1 MSKVVRVH
9 DGDYRIITK
18 QNGTIVLDTGGGG
31 YPDAPN
37 ETGEVIITGNLTV
50 LGSTT
55 TVDSEDLSIR
65 DNIIYLNKDETGS
78 GVSLVNSGFTIERGT
93 QANVSLFFNET
104 TDTFRFIDDL
114 GNLIPLQSNS
124 IRTGGGDLQIF
135 TDLFPGDG
143 VISVSEIP
151 DYEDRCTDPDDIP
164 NVQFVY
170 DYVLASSGV
179 AIVDRFYAY
188 AGTSLLDTGARAYDT
203 AAGAGTSRIVFEV
216 DGTEIAQFNN
226 SGLGFNRLLISEN
239 TISSTD
245 SNDDLELYTSG
256 TGSVFVDAPLSLA
269 NQGSSPSADV
279 GQTKIYASSTVGT
292 GGTGINF
299 INPSVNGELISSKKA
314 LLYALLF

>member
-1 MSKVVRVH
+1 MSKVVRVEN
-9 DGDYRIITK
+9 GDYKIITK
-18 QNGTIVLDTGGGG
+18 QNGTILLDTGGGG

-65 DNIIYLNKDETGS
+65 DNIIFLNKDETGS
-78 GVSLVNSGFTIERGT
+78 GVTLVNSGISIERGT

-114 GNLIPLQSNS
+114 GNLIPLQTNS
-124 IRTGGGDLQIF
+124 LTTGTGDLTIFTGTTGG
-135 TDLFPGDG
+135 G
-143 VISVSEIP
+143 VISVSGVP
-151 DYEDRCTDPDDIP
+151 NYESRITDDDDIP
-164 NVQFVY
+164 NRKFVT
-170 DYVLASSGV
+170 DYVLASGGV

-188 AGTSLLDTGARAYDT
+188 AGTSYLDTGARAYDT
-203 AAGAGTSRIVFEV
+203 GAGDGSSRISFEV

-226 SGLGFNRLLISEN
+226 TGLGFNRLLISEN

-256 TGSVFVDAPLSLA
+256 TGSIFLDAPLSLA
-269 NQGSSPSADV
+269 NQPSAPSASV
-279 GQTKIYASSTVGT
+279 GQTKIYSSNTVGT

-299 INPSVNGELISSKKA
+299 INPSASGELISSKKA